1 MCPKGQL
8 ISNRVGRH
16 RVCNLGVVVSRIV
29 TIEPGSSGAGRGE
42 DLARQVAPYHSL
54 TWRLEVL
61 RENRMR
67 SAQLPVSRQYSA
79 RADECRTQAES
90 FRDPKARAQV
100 LQLAASYDCK
110 ARLAGKFENSE

>member
-1 MCPKGQL
+1 VL
-8 ISNRVGRH
+8 AATVSVTW
-16 RVCNLGVVVSRIV
+16 GVVVSRIV

-42 DLARQVAPYHSL
+42 GLARQVTPYRSL

-61 RENRMR
+61 RESRIR
-67 SAQLPVSRQYSA
+67 SAQLPISRQYYA
-79 RADECRTQAES
+79 RADECRAQAES

-110 ARLAGKFENSE
+110 ARLAEKFENGNG

>member
-1 MCPKGQL
+1 VLAATVSVAWGA
-8 ISNRVGRH
+8 
-16 RVCNLGVVVSRIV
+16 VVSRLI

-42 DLARQVAPYHSL
+42 DLARQVTPYHSL

-61 RENRMR
+61 RSRIR
-67 SAQLPVSRQYSA
+67 SAQLPVSRQYYA
-79 RADECRTQAES
+79 RADECRAQAEL

-110 ARLAGKFENSE
+110 ARLAEKFENING